1 MESDS
6 EIELFWMEGS
16 DFVHVYYSLFCIM
29 VLQVTKTDRE
39 ATAALQSVFPRIEKF
54 KMIGTV
60 FGKKQ

>member
-6 EIELFWMEGS
+6 ERGVILDGRL